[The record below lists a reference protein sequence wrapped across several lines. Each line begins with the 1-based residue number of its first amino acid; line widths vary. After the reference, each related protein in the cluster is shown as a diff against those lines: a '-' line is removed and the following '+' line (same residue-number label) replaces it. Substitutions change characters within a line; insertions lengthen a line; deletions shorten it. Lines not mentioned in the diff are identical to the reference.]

1 MDALV
6 PHFSSLTIEQITEAF
21 ARQVVSTAKVNIA
34 GVVREN
40 LPMWETKLFPVIR
53 AYEISKY
60 EVVADILIEAGCRSA
75 AMSEA
80 ERTAFVGV
88 VAKAVRRIRSERGE
102 LTATEKRAAQRSV
115 LSSKAVPLP
124 ALAITTPLD
133 TSRPP
138 AAAVGSVGGQRG
150 VTAPVVAHKPMA
162 VSVAPAVASSSVV
175 YDLDEFPFKEH
186 TDRLNAEVLAF
197 YDKKGMA
204 WSESDDELLAVFTQI
219 SQSRFTPLV
228 KLTQAFGSNENL
240 KQSCFGAFK
249 IKCKE
254 LGVDLTPHGFQ

>member
-1 MDALV
+1 MSDKDKVLEITSRFISELSAQKPSNLMMAVKTHYDLWQSELIVLLRERNIGVNEFLAMLLRESGYENASAELV
-6 PHFSSLTIEQITEAF
+6 RSYMS
-21 ARQVVSTAKVNIA
+21 RVGK
-34 GVVREN
+34 
-40 LPMWETKLFPVIR
+40 TKQ
-53 AYEISKY
+53 
-60 EVVADILIEAGCRSA
+60 SA
-75 AMSEA
+75 
-80 ERTAFVGV
+80 
-88 VAKAVRRIRSERGE
+88 
-102 LTATEKRAAQRSV
+102 
-115 LSSKAVPLP
+115 SKAHPLP

-162 VSVAPAVASSSVV
+162 VSVAPAVASTSVV

-204 WSESDDELLAVFTQI
+204 WSESDDELLAVFTQL